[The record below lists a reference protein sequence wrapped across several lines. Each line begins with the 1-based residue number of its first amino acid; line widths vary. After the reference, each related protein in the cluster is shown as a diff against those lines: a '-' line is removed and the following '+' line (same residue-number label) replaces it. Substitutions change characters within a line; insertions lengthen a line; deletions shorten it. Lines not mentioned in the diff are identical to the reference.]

1 MRKLVLVLGIVFSVL
16 LSGCVIQD
24 AFKDEPELTSL
35 TGILFEQTI
44 TDDVS
49 GTHLLTVTDAGE
61 QTEMPLRSL
70 SVNLS
75 GQNYLENR
83 VQVIGFMNEDDG
95 VFEVTGISV
104 VEALHEIVKDP
115 EFIGYKN
122 TDFGIQL
129 EYYNNWDVNES
140 DDSIVFTAP
149 VDDDTELGGD
159 EVVISQIPFMY
170 QPTISEDGE
179 EDNPLLVYMSENFP
193 EVNDPDSLIHKI
205 GLASLDAVEMEDGMD
220 IVYYVYRSGFVYEIS
235 FVASENHDHDNM
247 KLFAEMLAEFKFT
260 GFTVE
265 GETEDDA
272 VLDEEGGEDEES
284 TDIEEPVEEANDVV
298 LPVLDMKFATFESL
312 PLLFA
317 GEYPASWYYAG
328 SSGSSADIL
337 RHYGFSDESVEDDN
351 ELISLDVITSDIPSG
366 SKLGN
371 LTVVESGNTYTA
383 YATVNERNYRVEGDK
398 EYKDIILH
406 IAGSIIAIED

>member
-1 MRKLVLVLGIVFSVL
+1 MLSLVFSVL
-16 LSGCVIQD
+16 LSGCFVQD

-35 TGILFEQTI
+35 IGILSEQTV
-44 TDDVS
+44 TDNVN

-61 QTEMPLRSL
+61 QTETPLRSL

-75 GQNYLENR
+75 GQNYLENK

-115 EFIGYKN
+115 EFIEYKN

-129 EYYNNWDVNES
+129 KYYDNWDIDES
-140 DDSIVFTAP
+140 GNSIVFTAP

-159 EVVISQIPFMY
+159 EVIVSQNSFMY

-205 GLASLDAVEMEDGMD
+205 GSTGSDAIKMEDGMN
-220 IVYYVYRSGFVYEIS
+220 IVYYVYRSGLVYKIS

-247 KLFAEMLAEFKFT
+247 QVFAEMLAEFKFT

-265 GETEDDA
+265 GEE
-272 VLDEEGGEDEES
+272 LEEGEDIDVEES
-284 TDIEEPVEEANDVV
+284 EDIDIEEGEEPVKEANDVV

-328 SSGSSADIL
+328 SSGTSADVL

-351 ELISLDVITSDIPSG
+351 ELISLDVITSSIPTG
-366 SKLGN
+366 SSLGN
-371 LTVVESGNTYTA
+371 LTLVESGSTYTA